1 MLHRPKEGNK
11 KCEEIPLPKKG
22 NKLMTNKKIA
32 VRAAAVLL
40 SAMTL
45 ASCSGEAHIISYES
59 GEVTKAA
66 EESPEI
72 SKESIKAALLLPVDP
87 AGGSC
92 MSSAHE
98 TAFNAA
104 ADQLGIAATV
114 IYDALPEDT
123 ETLTKDA
130 NVIFGSNYDYMNA
143 LDESAKANTD
153 KLYSCFGGYK
163 YNSTNYTNYYTAIY
177 EAQYLAGIAAGTNTK
192 SGKIGIISEYS
203 AEYPDSAA
211 EINSFALGARAAEEY
226 TKSLIDKGC
235 DVISIQCDTA
245 SPAKAASAKGV
256 SFIGYGIDMISL
268 GEGCLTSVMWNLKD
282 YYLSALTSASSGTWA
297 GENYY
302 GNLAGGAVEL
312 STLSADADVKT
323 QARID
328 SAVELI
334 KNGQFKIFS
343 NNKLVFDAAGKA
355 TVEKVALIDNKA
367 NVMISEDG
375 ASCFIYSGEELKAID
390 PSSVTSD
397 KLASATMNYIVEG
410 VTVIQ

>member
-1 MLHRPKEGNK
+1 
-11 KCEEIPLPKKG
+11 
-22 NKLMTNKKIA
+22 MTNKKIA

-211 EINSFALGARAAEEY
+211 EINNFALGARAARSDAEIMVYSLGSRSDTSKAEEY

>member
-1 MLHRPKEGNK
+1 
-11 KCEEIPLPKKG
+11 
-22 NKLMTNKKIA
+22 MTNKKIA

-177 EAQYLAGIAAGTNTK
+177 EAQYLAGITAGTNTK

-211 EINSFALGARAAEEY
+211 EINSFALGARAARSDAEIMVYSLGSRSDTSKAEEY

-256 SFIGYGIDMISL
+256 SFIGYGIDMSSL

>member
-1 MLHRPKEGNK
+1 
-11 KCEEIPLPKKG
+11 
-22 NKLMTNKKIA
+22 MTNKKIA

-211 EINSFALGARAAEEY
+211 EINSFALGARAARSDAEIMVYSLGSRSDTSKAEEY